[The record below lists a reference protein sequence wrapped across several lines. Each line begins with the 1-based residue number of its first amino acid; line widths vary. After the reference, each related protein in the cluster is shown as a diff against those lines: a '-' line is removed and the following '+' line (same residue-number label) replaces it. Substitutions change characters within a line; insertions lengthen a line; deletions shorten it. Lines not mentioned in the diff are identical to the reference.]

1 MTTYIIL
8 ILNIA
13 TATVTSIPTEFRT
26 LQACTFASKNINDS
40 TQGNQQA
47 WCTATAGT
55 KFPGQPG
62 GILK

>member
-8 ILNIA
+8 LLNIA

-26 LQACTFASKNINDS
+26 LQACAFAAKNINDATVGS
-40 TQGNQQA
+40 QQA
-47 WCTATAGT
+47 WCTATSGT

-62 GILK
+62 GIR